1 MSSKNFPRRTQAGK
15 EPAVKDLGKKRLL
28 RVFQGAV
35 LAIFTLLGIA
45 LYFGYSSSQTLKQ
58 TIREQYN
65 EQQFFLTGSTA
76 NMLQSNLQSALSD
89 LILLNSMPAIQY
101 AEPEAYE
108 TLLIAVLPVLKR
120 DNISQLRRVNRHG
133 QVLFTAD
140 ESGIFSNQS
149 ALVEREAAAFLSWA
163 GDPSKRGRV
172 MITGVRRQSSI
183 SHDRLFMDMI
193 IPTYEESFTE
203 HQPRP
208 THRFSGYLRSTL
220 DVNSLMRKVVP
231 NIRSGETGYAWVMD
245 SFGLILHHPE
255 ALFVGT
261 NAFSPVQE
269 NAGTVGAVHEFRQEI
284 RDIVQHGREGTGT
297 YFFNHP
303 DDPTRKVEKLIAL
316 SPVVIQ
322 SPFTDLVWSVA
333 VSVPVEEIEGNISL
347 LYQKQILFQ
356 GVIFLIILICAGVV
370 VIYQLRWSTILEH
383 EVDQKTQHIQ
393 NYASELKRSETK
405 YRTLVESAEDLIFT
419 VDSRGVIKTA
429 NQHMQRIFNLKRDNH
444 ISGVFPHH
452 EAGKQLEIIKE
463 VIGKGKGRSEEVQL
477 WTENSEH
484 WFNIQYMPLREQ
496 ETKLPLALGI
506 ARDIT
511 DRKIMDMQ
519 LINTEKLASLGTMAA
534 GVAHEINNPLGII
547 LGYCELLQEKTDP
560 GTEEYKDIKT
570 IEKKG
575 LHCKAIV
582 ESLLSFARISEEKD
596 ELCDINA
603 NINEILNMIRH
614 SLDKHHIRIITR
626 LAPEHPYVRGDSRRI
641 QQVILNF
648 ITNSIYSMQEN
659 GGTLTITTRIEKSMN
674 MVLLTISDTGSGI
687 SKEIMDKI
695 FDPFFTTKKVGEG
708 TGLGLSVSYGIVS
721 GYGGSIT
728 CRSFTSKER
737 PAGHGTIFSILLP
750 IARNNT
756 PDLPG
761 SGHSVN

>member
-1 MSSKNFPRRTQAGK
+1 M
-15 EPAVKDLGKKRLL
+15 KDLGKKRLL

-45 LYFGYSSSQTLKQ
+45 LYFGHSSSQTLKQ
-58 TIREQYN
+58 AIREQYN
-65 EQQFFLTGSTA
+65 QQQFFLTGSTA
-76 NMLQSNLQSALSD
+76 GMLQSSLENALSD

-108 TLLIAVLPVLKR
+108 TLLISVLPVLKR
-120 DNISQLRRVNRHG
+120 DNISQLRRVSRDG

-140 ESGIFSNQS
+140 EQGIFTNQS
-149 ALVEREAAAFLSWA
+149 SLVEREAAAFLSWA
-163 GDPSKRGRV
+163 ADPSKRGRV

-183 SHDRLFMDMI
+183 SQDRLLMDMI
-193 IPTYEESFTE
+193 IPTYEESFTR

-231 NIRSGETGYAWVMD
+231 DIRSGETGYAWVMD
-245 SFGLILHHPE
+245 NFGLILHHPE
-255 ALFVGT
+255 TSFVGT

-269 NAGTVGAVHEFRQEI
+269 NARTAGHDFRQEI
-284 RDIVQHGREGTGT
+284 RDMVLHGREGTGT
-297 YFFNHP
+297 YFFSHP
-303 DDPTRKVEKLIAL
+303 DDPARRIEKLIAL

-333 VSVPVEEIEGNISL
+333 VSVPIEEIEGSIGL
-347 LYQKQILFQ
+347 LYQKQIFFQ
-356 GVIFLIILICAGVV
+356 GIIFLIIIICAGVV

-405 YRTLVESAEDLIFT
+405 YRILVESAEDLIFT

-452 EAGKQLEIIKE
+452 EAEKQLEIIKE

-477 WTENSEH
+477 WSENSEH
-484 WFNIQYMPLREQ
+484 WFNIQYMPLKEQ

-511 DRKIMDMQ
+511 DRKIMDRQ

-547 LGYCELLQEKTDP
+547 LGYCELLLEKADP
-560 GTEEYKDIKT
+560 DTEEFKDIKT

-582 ESLLSFARISEEKD
+582 ESLLSFARISEEKH

-603 NINEILNMIRH
+603 NINEVLTMVRH
-614 SLDKHHIRIITR
+614 SLDKHHIRIMTR
-626 LAPEHPYVRGDSRRI
+626 LAPEHPYIQGDSRRI

-648 ITNSIYSMQEN
+648 VNNSIHSMLEN
-659 GGTLTITTRIEKSMN
+659 GGTLTITTRIEKTMS

-708 TGLGLSVSYGIVS
+708 TGLGLSVSYGIIS
-721 GYGGSIT
+721 GYGGSVT
-728 CRSFTSKER
+728 CTSFTPDER
-737 PAGHGTIFSILLP
+737 PAGHGTTFSILLP
-750 IARNNT
+750 IARDHELKT
-756 PDLPG
+756 PG
-761 SGHSVN
+761 SADVVN